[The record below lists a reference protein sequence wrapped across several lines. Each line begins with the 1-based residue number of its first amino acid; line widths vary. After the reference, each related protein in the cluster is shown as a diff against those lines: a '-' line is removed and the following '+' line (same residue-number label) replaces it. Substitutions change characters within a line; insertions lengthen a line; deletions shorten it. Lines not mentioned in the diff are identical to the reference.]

1 VLAIGVESYF
11 VEREKLIVEC
21 SNGLKLLSWPFCDAF
36 IRESWMAKPK
46 TESSKSDLRAGE
58 QNTRFRLV
66 NNYQRH
72 KHCFS
77 VMEYYHLSNIVV
89 FHAWGLYEAPT
100 SDTRLYAA
108 SSLKIP
114 LGTSLA
120 LAFFVRCLSIYNK
133 SILFHRKEA
142 AHAVHHHIRSNL
154 FLLSRWPTI
163 KAGRFS
169 ALSRHT

>member
-1 VLAIGVESYF
+1 MLLLENLGWQS
-11 VEREKLIVEC
+11 
-21 SNGLKLLSWPFCDAF
+21 LKLSLVSQTCALANRIQD
-36 IRESWMAKPK
+36 
-46 TESSKSDLRAGE
+46 SDWLIIIKDI
-58 QNTRFRLV
+58 NT
-66 NNYQRH
+66 
-72 KHCFS
+72 
-77 VMEYYHLSNIVV
+77 
-89 FHAWGLYEAPT
+89 AT